1 MVYFFWRLAFVWISA
16 EHLENYRV
24 ESQIRDTY
32 DKETGQDEVAEVEEA
47 RKKWNFREEIS
58 PVKGLYFH
66 LSI

>member
-47 RKKWNFREEIS
+47 RKK
-58 PVKGLYFH
+58 
-66 LSI
+66 